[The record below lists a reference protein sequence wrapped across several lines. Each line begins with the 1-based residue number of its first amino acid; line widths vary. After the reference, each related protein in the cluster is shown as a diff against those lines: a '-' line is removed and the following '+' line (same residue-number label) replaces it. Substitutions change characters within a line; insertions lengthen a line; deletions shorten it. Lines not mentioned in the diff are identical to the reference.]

1 MKLNTKTNLNTT
13 SKKDLIQIN
22 KKRCGTAQQIK
33 LYRQMHKLKNQYQS
47 SSSHQGAKIIF
58 LWLSASTNSS
68 QVFTVWMQASC
79 FCLAAS
85 NRLCWILSSICFTGS
100 ESQHLTSTCL
110 HYLSFYNISK
120 LEALPAYLQHVTTL
134 QYLQISKCPSFMTL
148 PEWLANLTSL
158 QILIIE
164 ECPNLTSLPEGMR
177 HLSSLQSLIIIR
189 CPHLEQRCQKE
200 NGEDWHKIAHVPKY
214 TNSWN

>member
-1 MKLNTKTNLNTT
+1 MQHLTSLKTLEI
-13 SKKDLIQIN
+13 SDCEEVDLF
-22 KKRCGTAQQIK
+22 
-33 LYRQMHKLKNQYQS
+33 S
-47 SSSHQGAKIIF
+47 D
-58 LWLSASTNSS
+58 
-68 QVFTVWMQASC
+68 VDDD
-79 FCLAAS
+79 
-85 NRLCWILSSICFTGS
+85 GS
-100 ESQHLTSTCL
+100 ESQHPISTCL

-164 ECPNLTSLPEGMR
+164 ECPNLTSLPEGMH
-177 HLSSLQSLIIIR
+177 HLSSLESLIIIR
-189 CPHLEQRCQKE
+189 CPLLEQRCQKE

-214 TNSWN
+214 TNSWD